1 MNTFYGKRSPNQN
14 QLDRE
19 QTKRDDMREESWE
32 ETNSNFDYFHS
43 LIVNFSLWFA
53 KKKNEISE
61 SLKDF
66 LLHQNA
72 SHNTAEQF
80 CLCFSIRFNRVGIL
94 KKLWTSFLAK
104 VKYQLYGS

>member
-1 MNTFYGKRSPNQN
+1 MSKQKETICGKN
-14 QLDRE
+14 RE
-19 QTKRDDMREESWE
+19 KKQIPI
-32 ETNSNFDYFHS
+32 
-43 LIVNFSLWFA
+43 LIIFTALLSILA
-53 KKKNEISE
+53 CGLPKKIEISE

-80 CLCFSIRFNRVGIL
+80 CLCFSIRFIRVGIL